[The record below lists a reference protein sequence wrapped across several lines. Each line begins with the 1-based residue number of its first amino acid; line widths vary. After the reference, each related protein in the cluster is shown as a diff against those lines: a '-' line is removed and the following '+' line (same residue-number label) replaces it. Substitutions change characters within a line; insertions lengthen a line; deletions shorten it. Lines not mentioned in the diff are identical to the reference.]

1 MPQVPDI
8 VTLTINPA
16 IDIFV
21 NVARVEP
28 TRKLRCS
35 APKRD
40 PGGGG
45 INVARVAHRLG
56 SDVMAIYPIGGAIGK
71 LLQRLVEREGIASLV
86 TPSHVETRENFTAYE
101 KDSGEQYRFVLPGS
115 ALHRAEWEAC
125 LDKLASLKDRPKFV
139 VASGS
144 VPPGVPD
151 DFFARAVRHAKALGA
166 KTVIDTS
173 GAALDA
179 ALDAGVTL
187 IKPNLVE
194 LADLSGMP
202 LDSEAERMA
211 ACRKLVTD
219 GRAQAVALTL
229 GEHGAL
235 LVTAARAW
243 RARPLAIEAVSTV
256 GAGDSFLGGMVA
268 ALAQGRAP
276 DQAFRVAVAA
286 ASAAAMSPG
295 TELCRAEDV
304 QRLLPQVEISE
315 FALVPS

>member
-1 MPQVPDI
+1 VPDI

-56 SDVMAIYPIGGAIGK
+56 RSVAAIYPTGGAIGK
-71 LLQRLVEREGIASLV
+71 LLHRLVQREGIDSLV

-101 KDSGEQYRFVLPGS
+101 KSTGEQYRFVLPGS
-115 ALHRAEWEAC
+115 ALHRAEWEAV
-125 LDKLASLKDRPKFV
+125 LDKLTTLPEKPLYV

-144 VPPGVPD
+144 VPPGVPE
-151 DFFARAVRHAKALGA
+151 DFFAQVARRAKALGA
-166 KTVIDTS
+166 KIVIDTS
-173 GAALDA
+173 GPALAAVLDE
-179 ALDAGVTL
+179 GVTL

-194 LADLSGMP
+194 LIEFVAAP
-202 LDSEAERMA
+202 LDGEAERIA
-211 ACRKLVTD
+211 ACRALAAD
-219 GRAQAVALTL
+219 GRAEMVALTL
-229 GEHGAL
+229 GDDGAL
-235 LVTAARAW
+235 LVTADRAW
-243 RARPLAIEAVSTV
+243 RAQPMNIDVVSSV
-256 GAGDSFLGGMVA
+256 GAGDSFVGGMVA
-268 ALAQGRAP
+268 ALAAGNEL

-286 ASAAAMSPG
+286 ASAAVLSPG
-295 TELCRAEDV
+295 TELCHEEDV
-304 QRLLPQVEISE
+304 KRLLPQVKISE
-315 FALVPS
+315 IAEILP